1 MAREKASAKKTA
13 KSAAAKPVAKATAK
27 KAVRKT
33 AKKAPSETATAKG
46 KVATEGAPTPRKVE
60 KKPPRP
66 TAEKKTRE
74 AKAATAKKPVEKK
87 PAEGKKSPVR
97 KPAAKRTPAAKVA
110 PKPVPHAE
118 RGEESPVTAT
128 ETPSPRA
135 SASSEPQAHPD
146 ANLTKAQVRKLKDLL
161 LKERDAVIRDLR
173 RYVSEATADSS
184 PLVEEADLA
193 QRATEQDYQ
202 LRLADKQRK
211 LLDQIQVALRKME
224 TGEYG
229 ICEGTEEP
237 IGYPRLEIRPWA
249 RYSVE
254 YKAMLDRRNR

>member
-13 KSAAAKPVAKATAK
+13 KSAAAKPAAKATAK

-33 AKKAPSETATAKG
+33 AKKAPSETASAKG
-46 KVATEGAPTPRKVE
+46 KATTEGAVTPRKAE
-60 KKPPRP
+60 KKPLRS

-74 AKAATAKKPVEKK
+74 AKATAKKPVEKK
-87 PAEGKKSPVR
+87 PAEGKKSPAR
-97 KPAAKRTPAAKVA
+97 KPASKKTPAAKAA
-110 PKPVPHAE
+110 PKPVSRADG
-118 RGEESPVTAT
+118 GEQSPVKAT

-146 ANLTKAQVRKLKDLL
+146 ASLTKAQVRRLKDLL